1 MTTDDRAVAQT
12 EPQSVDTWIDVARR
26 THDDLADI
34 VVKLDEQALARTSGS
49 RLWDVAQVLGHLGS
63 QAEIGAASF
72 DAALGK
78 REPPGPD
85 FNPEVW
91 ARWDGLGHRQKAVGF
106 LRESD
111 ALVRRYEELDQAT
124 RTSLRVDLG
133 FLPAP
138 VDVATVV
145 SMRVNEVVLHTWD
158 VKVVD
163 DSDATLFPP
172 AAGLLVARTDALIGY
187 LGHADAIGDRA
198 VTIAVHT
205 TDPSQSFGLEIA
217 DSVRITDSLTAVDAE
232 LTIPAEAWLRLVAG
246 RLAPEHTPAGVTMS
260 GDAIDLDDLR
270 RVFPGY

>member
-198 VTIAVHT
+198 RA
-205 TDPSQSFGLEIA
+205 Q
-217 DSVRITDSLTAVDAE
+217 
-232 LTIPAEAWLRLVAG
+232 RLG
-246 RLAPEHTPAGVTMS
+246 RLAKHLALPLLADSAATSDTTTRETVRLGFAWKALRPRSPPLSS
-260 GDAIDLDDLR
+260 GSR
-270 RVFPGY
+270 PS

>member
-1 MTTDDRAVAQT
+1 MTTDDRAVEPT
-12 EPQSVDTWIDVARR
+12 EPQSVDTWIAVARR

-34 VVKLDEQALARTSGS
+34 VVKLDEKALARTSGS
-49 RLWDVAQVLGHLGS
+49 REWDVAQVLGHLGS

-72 DAALGK
+72 DAARGH

-91 ARWDGLGHRQKAVGF
+91 ARWDALGQREKADGF

-111 ALVRRYEELDQAT
+111 ALVRRYEELDRAT

-145 SMRVNEVVLHTWD
+145 SMRVNEVALHAWD

-163 DSDATLFPP
+163 DSKATVFPP
-172 AAGLLVARTDALIGY
+172 AAGLLIARTDALIGF

-205 TDPSQSFGLEIA
+205 TDPNHSFGLEIA
-217 DSVRITDSLTAVDAE
+217 DSVRLTDHPTAADAE

-246 RLAPEHTPAGVTMS
+246 RLGPEHTPAGVTMT
-260 GDAIDLDDLR
+260 GDGIGLDDLR